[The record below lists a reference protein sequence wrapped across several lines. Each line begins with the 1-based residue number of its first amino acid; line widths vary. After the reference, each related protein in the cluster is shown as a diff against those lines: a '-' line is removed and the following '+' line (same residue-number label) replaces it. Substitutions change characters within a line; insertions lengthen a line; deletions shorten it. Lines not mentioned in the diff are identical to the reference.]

1 MLRFLHK
8 ILPCQNLILFQTN
21 SCLIDEINLIVYQ
34 NEKQKKKNT
43 NKIQEFLHKLLIAV
57 KTIFEIII
65 VLKAIIE
72 IIFD

>member
-1 MLRFLHK
+1 MPK
-8 ILPCQNLILFQTN
+8 FQK
-21 SCLIDEINLIVYQ
+21 
-34 NEKQKKKNT
+34 EKQKKKST

-72 IIFD
+72 MFFN